1 MKQIRA
7 MVLHPEVM
15 QPEEANEY
23 ARAFAMIETAE
34 AIKNVEEILD
44 VDGLDGIFV
53 GEMLTGCPTKFNPCP
68 LKAPLTSRYPWG

>member
-1 MKQIRA
+1 MNYKLKIMIKQTRA

-44 VDGLDGIFV
+44 VEGLDGIFV
-53 GEMLTGCPTKFNPCP
+53 GELFPSVMPKLTC
-68 LKAPLTSRYPWG
+68 AY

>member
-1 MKQIRA
+1 MKQTRA

-53 GEMLTGCPTKFNPCP
+53 GEI
-68 LKAPLTSRYPWG
+68 

>member
-1 MKQIRA
+1 MIKQTRA

-23 ARAFAMIETAE
+23 VRAFAMIETAE

-44 VDGLDGIFV
+44 VEGLDGIFV
-53 GEMLTGCPTKFNPCP
+53 GELFTSVMPKLTC
-68 LKAPLTSRYPWG
+68 AY